1 MLTSFVSIS
10 KFWLPTYTSPLQIPL
25 WTVSHK
31 LLVPVLI
38 SELNKTLDV
47 FIFYLH
53 EDHAFKNL
61 ILLVRQLGIEPARPA
76 VKPES

>member
-1 MLTSFVSIS
+1 MSN
-10 KFWLPTYTSPLQIPL
+10 SPSNCF
-25 WTVSHK
+25 SHITGS
-31 LLVPVLI
+31 LLI
-38 SELNKTLDV
+38 SELSKTLDV